1 MILLNYKFNKHIDNY
16 IKDIES
22 GKIKASKRLKKAII
36 LVKKDLSGPDMY
48 IDNDKIKEAKRVIEL
63 YFGFGLLP
71 WQMFII
77 SLIHCYKVE
86 KDGTLVL
93 LYDEFLIL
101 MGRGNGKTGF
111 LSALIWYLT
120 THVHNVKEYNV
131 DIIANNEEQAKTS
144 FIDVFNMLENNW
156 SRMKKGFHKT
166 KEVITSK
173 TTGSTIRYNTS
184 NSKTKDGKRSACLVF
199 DEIHAYETYD
209 SIDVFKSGF
218 GKRPYSRAFYITTNG
233 HVRGGVLDK
242 ELKKSDEILDGII
255 KDMGFLPLIYEM
267 DSEEEVQ
274 DPNLWEKAN
283 PSIQYFPDLKRE
295 INKHFINSKYQ
306 TSTALEFMTKRM
318 NIPKQDNFTIIAEWD
333 KILATNKSIPYEEL
347 KGATCIGSIDYA
359 QLTDFC
365 SVGLLFKIGHKRV
378 FMEHTF
384 VNHKSLKIEGREIKF
399 PVEEMVDKGLI
410 TIVHDEFIRPK
421 HLIDWFL
428 EKVKDYNITDIF
440 ADAYR
445 VNILNEE
452 FEKVGLPL
460 STVRSGTITH
470 SMIAPKIEILF
481 ADENLILGDNPT
493 MRWYINNTYKEIDKK
508 GNTTFLKIEPK
519 TRKTDGFFSLLHAIS
534 QEENIPDSGV
544 EFFDMDLIKY

>member
-1 MILLNYKFNKHIDNY
+1 MNYKFNQYIDNY
-16 IKDIES
+16 INDIES
-22 GKIKASKRLKKAII
+22 GKIKASKRLKKAINLI
-36 LVKKDLSGPDMY
+36 KTDLSGADIF
-48 IDNDKIKEAKRVIEL
+48 IDNDKIEEAKRVIEL
-63 YFGFGLLP
+63 YFGFTLIP

-77 SLIHCYKVE
+77 SLIHCYH
-86 KDGTLVL
+86 KDPDNGSLTL

-111 LSALIWYLT
+111 ISALIWYLT
-120 THVHNVKEYNV
+120 THVHGIKEYNV

-144 FIDVFNMLENNW
+144 FIDVFNMLERNW
-156 SRMKKGFHKT
+156 SKLKKGFHKT
-166 KEVITSK
+166 KEIITSK
-173 TTGSTIRYNTS
+173 VTGSTIKYNTS

-218 GKRPYSRAFYITTNG
+218 GKRPHSRAFYITTNG

-242 ELKKSDEILDGII
+242 ELKKSDDILDGII

-267 DSEEEVQ
+267 DSEEETSK
-274 DPNLWEKAN
+274 PKLWEKAN

-295 INKHFINSKYQ
+295 INKHFISSKYQ

-318 NIPKQDNFTIIAEWD
+318 NIPKQDNFTIIAPWE
-333 KILATNKSIPYEEL
+333 KILATNKPIPFDSL
-347 KGATCIGSIDYA
+347 KGASCIGSIDYA

-365 SVGLLFKIGHKRV
+365 SVGLLFKVDDKRV

-410 TIVHDEFIRPK
+410 TIVYDDFIRPK
-421 HLIDWFL
+421 HLTDWFL
-428 EKVKDYNITDIF
+428 SKVKDYNIIDIV

-460 STVRSGTITH
+460 STVRSGVITH
-470 SMIAPKIEILF
+470 SLIAPKVEILF
-481 ADENLILGDNPT
+481 ADESLILGDNDT

-519 TRKTDGFFSLLHAIS
+519 TRKTDGFFALLHALS
-534 QEENIPDSGV
+534 QDDKLPDSGV
-544 EFFDMDLIKY
+544 DLLDIGLIKY